1 MDFNISR
8 VMATVDKEVESKLED
23 KAKEGVEVIKGL
35 LGSPGK
41 SSPGAPPGLQTG
53 AYRDSISYK
62 KVSEFDYQIYTDSPL
77 GSILEFGTRNMAP
90 RPHFRPG
97 MLILENKQ

>member
-8 VMATVDKEVESKLED
+8 VMSTVNKEVESTLEA

-35 LGSPGK
+35 LGHPGK

-62 KVSEFDYQIYTDSPL
+62 REGELNYTIYTDSPL
-77 GSILEFGTRNMAP
+77 GPILEFGTKNMAP

-97 MLILENKQ
+97 MLILEGKK